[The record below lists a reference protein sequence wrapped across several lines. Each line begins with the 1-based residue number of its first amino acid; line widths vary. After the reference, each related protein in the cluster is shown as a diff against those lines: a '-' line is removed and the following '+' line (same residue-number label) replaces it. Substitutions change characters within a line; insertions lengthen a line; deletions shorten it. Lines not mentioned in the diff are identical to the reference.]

1 MNRAS
6 KLLSLLA
13 ALVLVAGACGKEK
26 QIGQD
31 LETNLKAAKQECR
44 LGEKCPSPSP
54 KGGGGLTVASPKPS
68 PSPAPSPTERPEQ
81 PAVIV
86 IIPEGEAYQD
96 GATGNPISV
105 ITLEPNAILKVIN
118 KDCRPEVAKGRSFS
132 EQSSPPVF
140 DSGFLKCNQEWTW
153 TANVIGE
160 FDVNDRSG
168 FPSPAKVIVE

>member
-1 MNRAS
+1 MRS
-6 KLLSLLA
+6 HSRLLA
-13 ALVLVAGACGKEK
+13 GLAVLVLITGACGKEK
-26 QIGQD
+26 QIGQGLD
-31 LETNLKAAKQECR
+31 TNLKSAKEGCR

-54 KGGGGLTVASPKPS
+54 KGQGGLTVASPTPS
-68 PSPAPSPTERPEQ
+68 PKAAPSPTDRPEQ

-118 KDCRPEVAKGRSFS
+118 KDCRPEVSKGRSFT

-140 DSGFLKCNQEWTW
+140 DSGLLKCNEEWTW
-153 TANVIGE
+153 TANVLGE